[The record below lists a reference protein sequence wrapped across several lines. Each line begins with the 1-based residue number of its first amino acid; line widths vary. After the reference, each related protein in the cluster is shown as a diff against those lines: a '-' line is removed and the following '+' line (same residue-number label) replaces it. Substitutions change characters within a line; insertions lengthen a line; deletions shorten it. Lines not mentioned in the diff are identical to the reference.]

1 MTQFGWHIIKRLEK
15 REMPSFA
22 DAKADIKKKVER
34 DTRSQVAKSVLVE
47 RIKKENGFVQFAAA
61 KTGFEAKLDSN
72 ILKGN
77 WKADSALRA
86 NSNPLFALAGK
97 NYTTNDFAEFIEKNS
112 KKRSDKNKDAL
123 LNEYYDGFVN
133 AKCLEYEESMLEIK
147 KPDFKNLMKEYK
159 DGILLFELMDRMVWT
174 KAVKDTAGLE
184 TFRKNNEQKYMWGDR
199 AEAFIFNSNDKK
211 LNDDAYKL
219 ATKKTPTEIKDKLN
233 KAGAKAHLSVI
244 EGKYEKGQYDV
255 VDRTN
260 WKVGLSPINKINDS
274 SYQFILIKQIVKP
287 EPKTLKEAKG
297 YIVSDYQ
304 EYLEKTW
311 LAELRNKYPIVV
323 DENVLKSLIKK

>member
-1 MTQFGWHIIKRLEK
+1 
-15 REMPSFA
+15 
-22 DAKADIKKKVER
+22 
-34 DTRSQVAKSVLVE
+34 
-47 RIKKENGFVQFAAA
+47 
-61 KTGFEAKLDSN
+61 
-72 ILKGN
+72 
-77 WKADSALRA
+77 
-86 NSNPLFALAGK
+86 
-97 NYTTNDFAEFIEKNS
+97 
-112 KKRSDKNKDAL
+112 L